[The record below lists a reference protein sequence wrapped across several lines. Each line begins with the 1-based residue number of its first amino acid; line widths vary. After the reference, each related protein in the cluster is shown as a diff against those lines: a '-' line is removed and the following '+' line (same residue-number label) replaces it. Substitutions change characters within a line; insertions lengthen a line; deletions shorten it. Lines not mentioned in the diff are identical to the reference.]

1 MKLSSIYEMIAHHY
15 INRKK
20 VTLPIEMAD
29 DKKLMIL
36 ATGKSANE
44 FWNNIDFY
52 LEKYKK
58 YDYLVMN
65 RSIYKMKEAVM
76 KIKPKYLAM
85 CDSTY
90 WGITTNVSINQ
101 ALALDTYNRTK
112 EVIEQIDWE
121 CYLITTIQEKF
132 SYKNEKVKIIR
143 LNSTKCVGD
152 GELAYKLYK
161 NNFAHPGIYN
171 VAQLAIYFGITFFY
185 KEIGLIGV
193 DFDFLKNLNCDE
205 ECRLYDYAEHQ
216 YDQTKEDHIVG
227 YYTSENT
234 GTIYGS
240 VLAKYILETA
250 ETFVSFGKLSVYAEK
265 NNCKIINYSLQ
276 SLLDCYEKREL

>member
-20 VTLPIEMAD
+20 VTLPMDVAGD
-29 DKKLMIL
+29 GKLMIL

-44 FWNNIDFY
+44 FWNNRDFY
-52 LEKYKK
+52 LEKYKQ

-65 RSIYKMKEAVM
+65 RSIYKMKEEIM
-76 KIKPKYLAM
+76 KLKPKYLAM
-85 CDSTY
+85 CDAIY
-90 WGITTNVSINQ
+90 WGVTSNISVNQ
-101 ALALDTYNRTK
+101 SLALDTYKRTK

-121 CYLITTIQEKF
+121 CYLVTTIHEQF
-132 SYKNEKVKIIR
+132 DFKNEKVKIIR
-143 LNSTKCVGD
+143 LNATKCAGD

-161 NNFAHPGIYN
+161 DNFAHPGIYN
-171 VAQLAIYFGITFFY
+171 VAQLAIYFGITFSY

-193 DFDFLKNLNCDE
+193 DFDFIKNLNCDE
-205 ECRLYDYAEHQ
+205 ECKLLICAEHQ
-216 YDQTKEDHIVG
+216 YDQTKADSIIG
-227 YYTSENT
+227 YFTPENT
-234 GTIYGS
+234 GMINNS

-276 SLLDCYEKREL
+276 SLLDCYEKQKL